1 MSIAQIRE
9 AAGTA
14 AGIAKISDEKI
25 LPQSARAV
33 GHLTQPRYESP
44 IARKIQKHRIPDDLP
59 AHRLLSTRIERA
71 DIREHCAGSTSS
83 RRGNNRRVR
92 SAPSTFSSS
101 WATTNRPEE
110 DRMLTRWK
118 PKNANGSPLRD

>member
-33 GHLTQPRYESP
+33 GHLAQPRYESP
-44 IARKIQKHRIPDDLP
+44 IARKIQKHRIPDDL
-59 AHRLLSTRIERA
+59 
-71 DIREHCAGSTSS
+71 S
-83 RRGNNRRVR
+83 RS
-92 SAPSTFSSS
+92 SAPIHG
-101 WATTNRPEE
+101 NRTS
-110 DRMLTRWK
+110 RHTRALRWQHQQQEREQS
-118 PKNANGSPLRD
+118 AGPLRAQHPFEQLGYDQPPRRRPNAHSLETEERERFAA